1 MGNWQKCLKKKGF
14 FNFLFAGKFWIMKRA
29 GVKSSFFCNKFI
41 TNAKP
46 HLNNVFITN
55 FFNKGY
61 KILK

>member
-1 MGNWQKCLKKKGF
+1 
-14 FNFLFAGKFWIMKRA
+14 MKRA

>member
-1 MGNWQKCLKKKGF
+1 
-14 FNFLFAGKFWIMKRA
+14 MKRA

-61 KILK
+61 KILKYLKYNSHCLNKA